1 MKLGVNTFIWSA
13 EFTPAHLSLLPR
25 IKEHGF
31 DGVEV
36 PLFDPTRFRAADIR
50 AGMAANGLECTV
62 CSIIPEDRS
71 LISEDA
77 EVRRRSRQHL
87 RDAIEATAEAG
98 AGLIDGP
105 LYSPVG
111 YLPGRRRTRDEWQ
124 WAVESYQSVTEALDA
139 CDVTLAIEPLNRFET
154 YFLNTAADAAAL
166 CQEVA
171 HPRVGVAFD
180 TFHANIE
187 EKDLAGACRHL
198 GRHLKHVQ
206 ISENDRGTPGSGHIP
221 WTNLLRALRQIGYDR
236 WLTIESFGPS
246 LGAFSAAVAIW
257 RDIEPT
263 PDSIAFDGV
272 RFLRK
277 AIASLQGSGEHAGGG

>member
-13 EFTPAHLSLLPR
+13 EFGRAQLALLPR

-31 DGVEV
+31 NGVEI
-36 PLFDPTRFRAADIR
+36 PMFDPAGFPAADIR
-50 AGMAANGLECTV
+50 HALAANDLECTV
-62 CSIIPEDRS
+62 CSIIPDGRS
-71 LISEDA
+71 LISEDPD
-77 EVRRRSRQHL
+77 VRRRTQQHL
-87 RDAIEATAEAG
+87 RDAIQATADVG
-98 AGLIDGP
+98 AHVIDGP

-111 YLPGRRRTRDEWQ
+111 YLSGRRRTPEEWR
-124 WAVESYQSVTEALDA
+124 WAIEGYRSVTSTLDS

-166 CQEVA
+166 CDEVG

-187 EKDLAGACRHL
+187 EKGLAGACRRI
-198 GRHLKHVQ
+198 GGHLKHVQ
-206 ISENDRGTPGSGHIP
+206 ISENDRGTPGSGHID
-221 WTNLLRALRQIGYDR
+221 WGSLLRALRDLEYDG

-263 PDSIAFDGV
+263 PESIAFDGID
-272 RFLRK
+272 FLRR
-277 AIASLQGSGEHAGGG
+277 ALSSLE

>member
-13 EFTPAHLSLLPR
+13 EFGRAQLALLPR

-31 DGVEV
+31 NGVEI
-36 PLFDPTRFRAADIR
+36 PMFDPAGFAAADIR
-50 AGMAANGLECTV
+50 HALAANDLECTV
-62 CSIIPEDRS
+62 CSIIPDGRS
-71 LISEDA
+71 LISEDPD
-77 EVRRRSRQHL
+77 VRRRTQQHL
-87 RDAIEATAEAG
+87 RDAIQATADVG
-98 AGLIDGP
+98 AHVIDGP

-111 YLPGRRRTRDEWQ
+111 YLSGRRRTPEEWR
-124 WAVESYQSVTEALDA
+124 WAIEGYRSVTSTLDS

-166 CQEVA
+166 CDEVG

-187 EKDLAGACRHL
+187 EKDFAGACRRI
-198 GRHLKHVQ
+198 GGHLKHVQ
-206 ISENDRGTPGSGHIP
+206 ISENDRGTPGSGHID
-221 WTNLLRALRQIGYDR
+221 WGSLLRALRDLEYDG

-263 PDSIAFDGV
+263 PESIAFDGID
-272 RFLRK
+272 FLRR
-277 AIASLQGSGEHAGGG
+277 ALSSLE

>member
-13 EFTPAHLSLLPR
+13 EFGRAQLALLPR
-25 IKEHGF
+25 IREHGF
-31 DGVEV
+31 DGVEI
-36 PLFDPTRFRAADIR
+36 PMFDPTGFPAADIR
-50 AGMAANGLECTV
+50 NALAANDLECTV
-62 CSIIPEDRS
+62 CSIIPDGRS
-71 LISEDA
+71 LISDDA
-77 EVRRRSRQHL
+77 DVRRRTQQHL
-87 RDAIEATAEAG
+87 RDAIQATAEVG
-98 AGLIDGP
+98 AHVIDGP

-111 YLPGRRRTRDEWQ
+111 YLSGRRRTPKEWR
-124 WAVESYQSVTEALDA
+124 WAIEGYQSVTSTLDS

-166 CQEVA
+166 CDEVG

-187 EKDLAGACRHL
+187 EKGMAGACRRI
-198 GRHLKHVQ
+198 GGHLKHVQ
-206 ISENDRGTPGSGHIP
+206 ISENDRGTPGSGHID
-221 WTNLLRALRQIGYDR
+221 WASLLRALRDLEYDR

-263 PDSIAFDGV
+263 PDSIAFDGIE
-272 RFLRK
+272 FLRR
-277 AIASLQGSGEHAGGG
+277 ALSSLE